1 MSTNNE
7 LIIYDFK
14 NIFKKS
20 LNKEYMDKVL
30 DFLNKYKINNFSE
43 FINKHVMYMYIMTE
57 LHDNLVIFKIGYTA
71 NIIDR
76 YKSLCNHFKC
86 DFILIGIKNVNAQ
99 SDEIMFH
106 NYMDTLPIKYNIK
119 NYNKFNQKK
128 FELYKCH
135 EEVINEFN
143 NFKIVL
149 LEQEKTK
156 QIEYQEKTKQIEYQ
170 EKTKQEEEKTKQEE
184 EKTKQ
189 IEYQEKTKQEKEKT
203 KQLKLELQLLKLRI
217 QSTNI

>member
-1 MSTNNE
+1 
-7 LIIYDFK
+7 
-14 NIFKKS
+14 
-20 LNKEYMDKVL
+20 
-30 DFLNKYKINNFSE
+30 
-43 FINKHVMYMYIMTE
+43 MTE
-57 LHDNLVIFKIGYTA
+57 LHDNLVIFKIGYTS

-76 YKSLCNHFKC
+76 YKSLCNDYKC

-106 NYMDTLPIKYNIK
+106 NYMNTLPIKYNIK
-119 NYNKFNQKK
+119 NYNKSNQKK
-128 FELYKCH
+128 LELYKCH

-149 LEQEKTK
+149 IEQ
-156 QIEYQEKTKQIEYQ
+156 
-170 EKTKQEEEKTKQEE
+170 

-203 KQLKLELQLLKLRI
+203 KQLKLELQLLKLKI
-217 QSTNI
+217 QNTIL